1 MEDANEDI
9 GNITGRFTGGDYS
22 ICIKCP
28 KCKSE
33 EIIIE
38 EDEEGY
44 YQVLKCNKCG
54 YEKK

>member
-1 MEDANEDI
+1 MEDINSK
-9 GNITGRFTGGDYS
+9 FTGGDYS

-33 EIIIE
+33 EVIIE

-44 YQVLKCNKCG
+44 YQVFKCNKCG
-54 YEKK
+54 YENK

>member
-1 MEDANEDI
+1 MGDSNEDI

-22 ICIKCP
+22 ITIKCP
-28 KCKSE
+28 KCRSE

-44 YQVLKCNKCG
+44 YRVLKCNKCG